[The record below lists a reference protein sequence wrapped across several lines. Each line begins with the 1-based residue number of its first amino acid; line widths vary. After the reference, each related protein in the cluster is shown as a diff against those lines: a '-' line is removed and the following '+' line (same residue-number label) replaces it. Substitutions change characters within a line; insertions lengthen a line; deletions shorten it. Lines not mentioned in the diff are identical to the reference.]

1 MSIEISAIKNDAEKA
16 AKSVAMLKD
25 SIENLDNMV
34 KAFGGINLN
43 FSSFDKSYESIKNIG
58 TVLDS
63 LSKGFSTIK
72 NVGFENV
79 MSEMASKGSVLASV
93 YTTLNASLL
102 STSTAIDVQTIST
115 NICTAATTAF
125 SAALEFLNKNPL
137 LAVIGAIGLVVGA
150 FVAFGDSQE
159 NAKSETE
166 LFTEAQEKKRKELD
180 ETTKSI
186 KDNTAASI
194 ESAKGAEIQST
205 ILRGYVDNLKGLAD
219 ENGIVSNIEQ
229 AKYYVDE
236 LNSAM
241 PGTVELTKDGKLNW
255 LENANAI
262 EENIKQLERKAK
274 VEAYY
279 DGYVESIKNES
290 KLRSELTLAQNN
302 YNSELENQNRLQA
315 SFNELKE
322 KRAEQGF
329 LSNEEVDQMA
339 VYQEQLTGSREKLEE
354 YSATL
359 ESAKVAYDAN
369 KEGADLYNLAVQG
382 LDGSIQSSAQLQVEE
397 MTALGEKGTS
407 TWDSLAAAR
416 EECKNRMTSADQE
429 EREVAALS
437 SELLNAEIINKAMVF
452 GTSCDD
458 MISKLKERGVT
469 MSAEEEQQLRTSYDR
484 WKISTEGIKN
494 VQSAGLDTLSLMKN
508 TAMSKMSDDEKNL
521 LAESVKNFAEAG
533 NNEGLGMCQK
543 LSKALSNSKGEVN
556 EEVKGILNDIKSSAE
571 NADNKTSIK
580 AVEDSS
586 SVGSAFNRIQS
597 KLNTFGAATVS
608 VVGIASVV
616 KGTKYADG
624 GFPDTGEMFIAREAG
639 PELVGR
645 INGKTAVANNDQ
657 IISGISSGVYNAMI
671 GALCSSHR
679 ANTTVTAIFQVDG
692 KQVAKQVIQA
702 HNKEVIQTGRSPLLV

>member
-1 MSIEISAIKNDAEKA
+1 
-16 AKSVAMLKD
+16 
-25 SIENLDNMV
+25 
-34 KAFGGINLN
+34 
-43 FSSFDKSYESIKNIG
+43 
-58 TVLDS
+58 
-63 LSKGFSTIK
+63 
-72 NVGFENV
+72 
-79 MSEMASKGSVLASV
+79 
-93 YTTLNASLL
+93 
-102 STSTAIDVQTIST
+102 
-115 NICTAATTAF
+115 
-125 SAALEFLNKNPL
+125 
-137 LAVIGAIGLVVGA
+137 
-150 FVAFGDSQE
+150 
-159 NAKSETE
+159 
-166 LFTEAQEKKRKELD
+166 
-180 ETTKSI
+180 
-186 KDNTAASI
+186 
-194 ESAKGAEIQST
+194 
-205 ILRGYVDNLKGLAD
+205 
-219 ENGIVSNIEQ
+219 
-229 AKYYVDE
+229 
-236 LNSAM
+236 M

-508 TAMSKMSDDEKNL
+508 TAMSKMSDDEKN
-521 LAESVKNFAEAG
+521 
-533 NNEGLGMCQK
+533 
-543 LSKALSNSKGEVN
+543 
-556 EEVKGILNDIKSSAE
+556 
-571 NADNKTSIK
+571 
-580 AVEDSS
+580 
-586 SVGSAFNRIQS
+586 
-597 KLNTFGAATVS
+597 
-608 VVGIASVV
+608 
-616 KGTKYADG
+616 
-624 GFPDTGEMFIAREAG
+624 
-639 PELVGR
+639 
-645 INGKTAVANNDQ
+645 
-657 IISGISSGVYNAMI
+657 
-671 GALCSSHR
+671 
-679 ANTTVTAIFQVDG
+679 
-692 KQVAKQVIQA
+692 
-702 HNKEVIQTGRSPLLV
+702 

>member
-437 SELLNAEIINKAMVF
+437 S
-452 GTSCDD
+452 
-458 MISKLKERGVT
+458 
-469 MSAEEEQQLRTSYDR
+469 
-484 WKISTEGIKN
+484 
-494 VQSAGLDTLSLMKN
+494 
-508 TAMSKMSDDEKNL
+508 
-521 LAESVKNFAEAG
+521 
-533 NNEGLGMCQK
+533 
-543 LSKALSNSKGEVN
+543 
-556 EEVKGILNDIKSSAE
+556 
-571 NADNKTSIK
+571 
-580 AVEDSS
+580 
-586 SVGSAFNRIQS
+586 
-597 KLNTFGAATVS
+597 
-608 VVGIASVV
+608 
-616 KGTKYADG
+616 
-624 GFPDTGEMFIAREAG
+624 
-639 PELVGR
+639 
-645 INGKTAVANNDQ
+645 
-657 IISGISSGVYNAMI
+657 
-671 GALCSSHR
+671 
-679 ANTTVTAIFQVDG
+679 
-692 KQVAKQVIQA
+692 
-702 HNKEVIQTGRSPLLV
+702 